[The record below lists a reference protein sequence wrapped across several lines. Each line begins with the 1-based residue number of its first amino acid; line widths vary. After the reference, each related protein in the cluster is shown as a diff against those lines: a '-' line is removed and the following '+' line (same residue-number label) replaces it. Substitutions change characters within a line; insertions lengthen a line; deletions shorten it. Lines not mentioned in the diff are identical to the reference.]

1 MSDQTTC
8 LPIFSM
14 KTKFACKWA
23 VPGIR
28 LMFAFIPIS
37 FLSRNF
43 DPSNFPKM
51 SHLAKN
57 ALVDPLR

>member
-1 MSDQTTC
+1 
-8 LPIFSM
+8 M

-51 SHLAKN
+51 SPREKTPSWAHFVKCT
-57 ALVDPLR
+57 

>member
-1 MSDQTTC
+1 
-8 LPIFSM
+8 M

-51 SHLAKN
+51 SHQAKN
-57 ALVDPLR
+57 ALVGPLR